1 MSLSKEDIFTALAS
15 VSGFSVD
22 IVTGVSV
29 KNGVVAMTLAASRDA
44 EPLRQRVEDAL
55 KALPGVT
62 EAYVVLTAEKPD
74 AAAMS
79 SAGKGKG
86 LANIKYIIAV
96 ASGKGGVG
104 KSTVAVNLALA
115 LQATGLS
122 VGLLDADIYGP
133 SVPRLL
139 GLTGRPETTG
149 DMLKPKTAFG
159 LKAMSIGLL
168 VDPDTAMIWRG
179 PMATSALMQMMTD
192 VDWGHL
198 DVLVLDLPPG
208 TGDIQL
214 TLSQRARLAGAVI
227 VSTPQDIALID
238 ARKAITMFAK
248 VNVPVLGVIEN
259 MSYFHCPSCGER
271 ADIFGH
277 GGARNAAADLGVPF
291 IGDIPLHMDIRS
303 TSDAGTPLV
312 ATQLSS
318 PHTRAFMAIATQVAA
333 KLGESQK
340 PAPRMAIVD

>member
-1 MSLSKEDIFTALAS
+1 MSPTRDDILSSLANFP
-15 VSGFSVD
+15 GFQPDMLGGLSAK
-22 IVTGVSV
+22 G
-29 KNGVVAMTLAASRDA
+29 GVVAMALNAGRES
-44 EPLRQRVEDAL
+44 EPLRAGLEAHL
-55 KALPGVT
+55 KGLPGVT
-62 EAYVVLTAEKPD
+62 EAYVVLTTEKPD
-74 AAAMS
+74 AAAQ
-79 SAGKGKG
+79 ATAAKGQG
-86 LANIKYIIAV
+86 MAAVTHVIAV

-115 LQATGLS
+115 LLATGLR

-139 GLTGRPETTG
+139 GLTGKPETDG
-149 DMLKPKTAFG
+149 QMLQPKIAFG

-192 VDWGHL
+192 VNWGAL

-214 TLSQRARLAGAVI
+214 TLAQRAKLAGAVI

-238 ARKAITMFAK
+238 ARKAIAMFAK
-248 VNVPVLGVIEN
+248 VNVPILGVVEN
-259 MSYFHCPSCGER
+259 MSYFLCPGCGTR

-277 GGARNAAADLGVPF
+277 GGARETAAELAAPFLGE
-291 IGDIPLHMDIRS
+291 IPLHMDIRT
-303 TSDAGTPLV
+303 TSDSGQPLV
-312 ATQLSS
+312 ATDAAS
-318 PHTRAFMAIATQVAA
+318 PHTQAFMAIAREVAA
-333 KLGESQK
+333 RLGTAQK